1 MMSFFTGNALWQLIK
16 QSDAVSKFVMLLL
29 LGMSIICW
37 TLFLYK
43 LLALRVKKKQ
53 MKLALVDLKNTATIE
68 QMLALAATH
77 THTAP
82 GYFLAKNLTFLKL
95 ILEDNRLRE
104 SRPMTTQQWNLIE
117 QTIQQTVD
125 DMIDYEE
132 SGLAFLSASAAIAP
146 LLGLFGTVWG
156 LVHSFISISEKQ
168 SADITTVAPG
178 LAEALMTT
186 LAGLMV
192 AIPALIMFHY
202 LSLQIARFGTTLMAI
217 ADRFNFVV
225 QKLFFW

>member
-1 MMSFFTGNALWQLIK
+1 MISFFTGNALWQLIK

-29 LGMSIICW
+29 LGMSVICW
-37 TLFLYK
+37 TIFFYK
-43 LLALRVKKKQ
+43 LIALRAKKKQ
-53 MKLALVDLKNTATIE
+53 ME
-68 QMLALAATH
+68 SALAHLKQTESTEKLLSLAASH
-77 THTAP
+77 AQTAP

-95 ILEDNRLRE
+95 ILEHNRAQNN
-104 SRPMTTQQWNLIE
+104 RPMSQHQWDLIE
-117 QTIQQTVD
+117 QTLQQVVD
-125 DMIDYEE
+125 DMMEYEE
-132 SGLAFLSASAAIAP
+132 SGLAFLSASAAVAP

-156 LVHSFISISEKQ
+156 LVHSFMSISEKQ
-168 SADITTVAPG
+168 SADIMTVAPG

-202 LSLQIARFGTTLMAI
+202 LSLQIARFGSSLMAL

>member
-1 MMSFFTGNALWQLIK
+1 MMNFFTGNAMWQLIT
-16 QSDAVSKFVMLLL
+16 QSDMVSKFVMLLL
-29 LGMSIICW
+29 LAMSIICW
-37 TLFLYK
+37 TLFFYK
-43 LLALRVKKKQ
+43 LIALRIKKKQ
-53 MKLALVDLKNTATIE
+53 MQSALANLKSADSIE
-68 QMLALAATH
+68 QMLALASSNM
-77 THTAP
+77 HTAP
-82 GYFLAKNLTFLKL
+82 GYFLAKNLTLLKL
-95 ILEDNRLRE
+95 ILESNRAHNNRQLT
-104 SRPMTTQQWNLIE
+104 PHQWNLVE
-117 QTIQQTVD
+117 QTIQQVVD
-125 DMIDYEE
+125 DMMDYEE
-132 SGLAFLSASAAIAP
+132 SGLSCFSASAAVAP

-156 LVHSFISISEKQ
+156 LVHAFMSISEKQ

-202 LSLQIARFGTTLMAI
+202 LSLQIALFGKTLMAT

>member
-1 MMSFFTGNALWQLIK
+1 MITFLTGNALWQLIK
-16 QSDAVSKFVMLLL
+16 QSDTVSKFVLLL
-29 LGMSIICW
+29 LLIMSVICW

-43 LLALRVKKKQ
+43 LLALRIKKKQ
-53 MKLALVDLKNTATIE
+53 MQTLLADLKNADTIE
-68 QMLALAATH
+68 QMLTLAATN

-82 GYFLAKNLTFLKL
+82 GYFLAKNLTFLKH
-95 ILEDNRLRE
+95 ILEDNRIHDNRRLT
-104 SRPMTTQQWNLIE
+104 SQQWNLIE
-117 QTIQQTVD
+117 QTIQHIVD
-125 DMIDYEE
+125 DMMDYEE
-132 SGLAFLSASAAIAP
+132 AGLAFLSASAAVAP

-156 LVHSFISISEKQ
+156 LVHSFISIAEKQ

-178 LAEALMTT
+178 LAEALITT

-202 LSLQIARFGTTLMAI
+202 LSLQIARFGAALMAT
-217 ADRFNFVV
+217 ADRFNFIV

>member
-1 MMSFFTGNALWQLIK
+1 MMNFLTGNAMWQLIK
-16 QSDAVSKFVMLLL
+16 QSDMVSKFVMLFL
-29 LGMSIICW
+29 LGMSVICW
-37 TLFLYK
+37 TLFFYK
-43 LLALRVKKKQ
+43 LIALRVKKRQ
-53 MKLALVDLKNTATIE
+53 MQAALANLKNADSIE
-68 QMLALAATH
+68 QMLALASTS

-95 ILEDNRLRE
+95 ILESNRAHNNRQLT
-104 SRPMTTQQWNLIE
+104 PHQWNLVE
-117 QTIQQTVD
+117 QTIQQVVD
-125 DMIDYEE
+125 DMMDYEE
-132 SGLAFLSASAAIAP
+132 SGLSFLSASAAVAP

-202 LSLQIARFGTTLMAI
+202 LSLQIARFGNTLMAT